1 VYDESWATRG
11 RLAGRS
17 VSGRGCMGRGA
28 GRGSGVVSGWWL
40 FGPRGQT
47 AAVNGHVR
55 ICGVTT
61 DWQLTPGETLRLR
74 CQSLSWAACG
84 CTI

>member
-1 VYDESWATRG
+1 MGDAGEVGGEECQRARVY
-11 RLAGRS
+11 
-17 VSGRGCMGRGA
+17 GA
-28 GRGSGVVSGWWL
+28 RCREGGSGVVSGWWL

-61 DWQLTPGETLRLR
+61 DWQLTPVSELGGLRVYDV
-74 CQSLSWAACG
+74 
-84 CTI
+84 IKH